1 MTTKTVERPVAARTP
16 RPRKTA
22 TPARPGRRQAAS
34 TVAEPARGRPVGHAA
49 LAAERALRRNSLQ
62 VKLPIVGELRMPPR
76 DEVIFIG
83 GVGVLA
89 VVGLLEWPVALLL
102 GVGHT
107 LAASRSNKVVEAF
120 GEALEEA

>member
-1 MTTKTVERPVAARTP
+1 M
-16 RPRKTA
+16 
-22 TPARPGRRQAAS
+22 
-34 TVAEPARGRPVGHAA
+34 
-49 LAAERALRRNSLQ
+49 LAAERALRRNSMRLS
-62 VKLPIVGELRMPPR
+62 LPIVGELRLPAGE
-76 DEVIFIG
+76 EVVFIG

-107 LAASRSNKVVEAF
+107 LAMSRNNKVVHSF

>member
-1 MTTKTVERPVAARTP
+1 MATKTVERPVAARTP

-22 TPARPGRRQAAS
+22 TPGRPGRRQAAS

-49 LAAERALRRNSLQ
+49 LAAERALRRTTVNLR
-62 VKLPIVGELRMPPR
+62 LPIVGELRLPSS
-76 DEVIFIG
+76 DALVFIG

-89 VVGLLEWPVALLL
+89 VVGLLEWPVAVLL
-102 GVGHT
+102 GVGHA
-107 LAASRSNKVVEAF
+107 LATSQSGKVVHAF